1 MKVIQISVL
10 LVGLTVT
17 GCSSKPPENAGGG
30 ATVGPSSAA
39 TPTPATEDSFNA
51 CSLLS
56 AADAGQ
62 IMGAPMHL
70 SAIKTQPTTCRY
82 DEVTPRPNAIG
93 PAILS
98 LTVVQSKSA
107 ADEDKAWASIKET
120 RHLEAGQ
127 KNVQPISGICEEA
140 YFTGNTQKG
149 KTGIAAVVA
158 RKGKSHFALDSQV
171 LEYRASPEALK
182 SIARRIAEGLK

>member
-1 MKVIQISVL
+1 MFISAGQERPMKLIQISVL

-17 GCSSKPPENAGGG
+17 GCSSKPQENAGG

-120 RHLEAGQ
+120 RDLEAVQ
-127 KNVQPISGICEEA
+127 KNVQIIRGIGEQDE
-140 YFTGNTQKG
+140 FTDKTQQGNT
-149 KTGIAAVVA
+149 V
-158 RKGKSHFALDSQV
+158 
-171 LEYRASPEALK
+171 
-182 SIARRIAEGLK
+182 